1 MSDEEAKGVLRAEFI
16 RLRAAGYPD
25 LVRRLAGAVETTE
38 VVGLSNTT
46 LYVELQGFWDD
57 DEHRALRVVASI
69 DDGGAR
75 AFSRSRTPSQ
85 SAPMGGSR
93 STRLPDRSR
102 RARLASSSR
111 SGVRADGAA
120 CKLE

>member
-46 LYVELQGFWDD
+46 FYVELQGFWDD

-75 AFSRSRTPSQ
+75 AF
-85 SAPMGGSR
+85 
-93 STRLPDRSR
+93 LPFTDAFTISP
-102 RARLASSSR
+102 
-111 SGVRADGAA
+111 DGRITEHSVA
-120 CKLE
+120 